1 MLSGSDILYWFIGT
15 GQNESRL
22 ESAFDFSE
30 KEAEKS
36 EDEEFLD
43 KDEEKSD
50 DGMLEDSNEEVEKF
64 LKENADLLK
73 KLSVEETET
82 KEDDSL
88 TESDDPDEN

>member
-1 MLSGSDILYWFIGT
+1 M
-15 GQNESRL
+15 
-22 ESAFDFSE
+22 
-30 KEAEKS
+30 
-36 EDEEFLD
+36 D

-64 LKENADLLK
+64 FKENADLLK
-73 KLSVEETET
+73 KLSMEETET